1 MVCSDYRKKR
11 FGFYRIKFF
20 LHAMWVLHSM
30 TIRMMK
36 TYNDNV
42 DGQLLFFYNFS
53 ESGMIS
59 FRKANS
65 CDVDEI
71 YLLKEYFIK
80 Q

>member
-1 MVCSDYRKKR
+1 
-11 FGFYRIKFF
+11 
-20 LHAMWVLHSM
+20 MWVLHSM
-30 TIRMMK
+30 TIDD
-36 TYNDNV
+36 TYDDNV

-80 Q
+80 QQGFRACIKF

>member
-1 MVCSDYRKKR
+1 
-11 FGFYRIKFF
+11 
-20 LHAMWVLHSM
+20 MWVLHSM
-30 TIRMMK
+30 MIDD

-53 ESGMIS
+53 ESGIIS
-59 FRKANS
+59 FRKTNS

>member
-1 MVCSDYRKKR
+1 
-11 FGFYRIKFF
+11 
-20 LHAMWVLHSM
+20 MWVLHSM
-30 TIRMMK
+30 TIDD
-36 TYNDNV
+36 TYDDNV
-42 DGQLLFFYNFS
+42 DGPLLFFYNFS

-59 FRKANS
+59 FRKANP